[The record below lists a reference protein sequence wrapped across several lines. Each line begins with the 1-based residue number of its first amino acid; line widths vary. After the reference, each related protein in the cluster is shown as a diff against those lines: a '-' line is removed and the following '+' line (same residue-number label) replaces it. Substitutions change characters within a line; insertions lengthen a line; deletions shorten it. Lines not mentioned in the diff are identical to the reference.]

1 MFNQNL
7 FSVLDLSEKL
17 SALDYDLGDLRR
29 GDEVHRL
36 RGEMQ
41 RAVGGVVE
49 SLGSLEDG
57 LASLE
62 REILTE
68 VNRTE
73 HKVSYLEAT
82 LRKDIQEVKNSV
94 REDRCHKY

>member
-1 MFNQNL
+1 M
-7 FSVLDLSEKL
+7 SS
-17 SALDYDLGDLRR
+17 LDYDLGDLRR
-29 GDEVHRL
+29 DEDVQGL

-49 SLGSLEDG
+49 SLGSVEDG
-57 LASLE
+57 VASLE
-62 REILTE
+62 REILAE

-82 LRKDIQEVKNSV
+82 LRKDIQEMKNSI
-94 REDRCHKY
+94 REDRCHEY

>member
-1 MFNQNL
+1 M
-7 FSVLDLSEKL
+7 E
-17 SALDYDLGDLRR
+17 
-29 GDEVHRL
+29 
-36 RGEMQ
+36 

-94 REDRCHKY
+94 REDRCRKY

>member
-1 MFNQNL
+1 M
-7 FSVLDLSEKL
+7 
-17 SALDYDLGDLRR
+17 SAFEYDFGDLRK
-29 GDEVHRL
+29 GEELHRL

-41 RAVGGVVE
+41 RTLGGVVE
-49 SLGSLEDG
+49 SLSLVEGG

-82 LRKDIQEVKNSV
+82 LRKDIQEMKNSI
-94 REDRCHKY
+94 REGMLQKYSRELNCHLTIISFVI

>member
-1 MFNQNL
+1 M
-7 FSVLDLSEKL
+7 

-29 GDEVHRL
+29 GEEVQRL

-41 RAVGGVVE
+41 RAVGEVVE
-49 SLGSLEDG
+49 SLGSVEDG
-57 LASLE
+57 VASLE

-82 LRKDIQEVKNSV
+82 LRKDMQEVKNSI
-94 REDRCHKY
+94 REDKCYKYQQS

>member
-1 MFNQNL
+1 
-7 FSVLDLSEKL
+7 
-17 SALDYDLGDLRR
+17 
-29 GDEVHRL
+29 
-36 RGEMQ
+36 MQ

-49 SLGSLEDG
+49 NLGSLEDG

-94 REDRCHKY
+94 REDRCRKY